1 MLHSFDRVADALKE
15 YSKSAGYNHTTNEEY
30 DMYTSS
36 SEHEFNELN
45 KIENKAIRLST
56 VLYDEGDGVVDIRNQ
71 TLGIATKLA
80 TDLGLDQHQL
90 DQLHNGYTA
99 TISDVIKDK
108 QITFFDN
115 TIYLTDRVMH
125 VAGKIQLVD
134 KGKRLRFI
142 VFRFK
147 ETNTYSLKRTKDGLG
162 VRYHTK
168 LKCKP
173 QVQYLSPYGLDLFK
187 HFLWTFRFPVSIRDD
202 IFHSYV
208 RVAGINHRNVR
219 IAVGEMDMER
229 VVDDEEPL
237 VTMAALR
244 HHDFSW
250 KRDKSL
256 SKICNK
262 YIYGGI
268 LNGHTCR
275 NLKSLFIAFNMENSL
290 YQVMNRWYDRLHA
303 YNGAVDLTHIVT
315 AYFIDRMKLDG
326 GIDDEFKVDENAAI
340 YRRDLVNDYIQA
352 CQMSRV
358 YCNLRLRSFKR
369 MYDLHIEYANRMT
382 IERYNITAI
391 NRHLYIPKLIDLG
404 WELIDDPLRL
414 AQEGKTQ

>member
-208 RVAGINHRNVR
+208 R
-219 IAVGEMDMER
+219 
-229 VVDDEEPL
+229 
-237 VTMAALR
+237 
-244 HHDFSW
+244 
-250 KRDKSL
+250 
-256 SKICNK
+256 
-262 YIYGGI
+262 
-268 LNGHTCR
+268 
-275 NLKSLFIAFNMENSL
+275 
-290 YQVMNRWYDRLHA
+290 
-303 YNGAVDLTHIVT
+303 
-315 AYFIDRMKLDG
+315 
-326 GIDDEFKVDENAAI
+326 
-340 YRRDLVNDYIQA
+340 
-352 CQMSRV
+352 
-358 YCNLRLRSFKR
+358 
-369 MYDLHIEYANRMT
+369 
-382 IERYNITAI
+382 
-391 NRHLYIPKLIDLG
+391 
-404 WELIDDPLRL
+404 
-414 AQEGKTQ
+414 